1 VRSYPHLY
9 FSRFYEPGAR
19 LAITKSTTPSK
30 PYAPMAGI
38 LPGRPS
44 SYLYD
49 ASPKTPKASRYPASM
64 FDTKPTNTIQS
75 VIVVG
80 TYAGNRNR
88 ERAEIELDELEEL
101 ARTLGAKVIGRH
113 LLSLRE
119 PQPATYLRSGAV
131 NTLSESIGNSGQI
144 TVLVN
149 DPLTPR
155 QQHNLEE
162 QWDTTVLDRT
172 DVILAIFGKRAKTAE
187 GRLQV
192 EMALLEHQLP
202 RLAGGWTHLER
213 QRGRVGMGGMRGGA
227 GEKQIEVDRRLIR
240 QRISALQTKLNK
252 LEKQRQTQRS
262 ARSAVPLAS
271 CALVGYTNAGKSTL
285 LNALT
290 KSEVFATL
298 DPTSRRLEFPSGR
311 KMILTDTVGF
321 IQSLPPELVE
331 AFSAT
336 LEEVKDAHVL
346 GIVVDASHPDAGN
359 QLQTVLE
366 TLESMECNQPSLLI
380 ASKIDLVPATEL
392 PDVVAA
398 LEDVAGS
405 AAIPISAQSGKGL
418 SELKQALNAKVG
430 EVVPDTASN
439 RHLTA

>member
-1 VRSYPHLY
+1 
-9 FSRFYEPGAR
+9 
-19 LAITKSTTPSK
+19 
-30 PYAPMAGI
+30 
-38 LPGRPS
+38 
-44 SYLYD
+44 
-49 ASPKTPKASRYPASM
+49 M
-64 FDTKPTNTIQS
+64 FENKPTNTLES

-80 TYAGNRNR
+80 TFAGSRNR
-88 ERAEIELDELEEL
+88 ERAEIELDEMEEL
-101 ARTLGAKVIGRH
+101 ARTLGAKVVGRH
-113 LLSLRE
+113 LLPLRE
-119 PQPATYLRSGAV
+119 PHPATFLRSGSV
-131 NTLSESIGNSGQI
+131 HTLAESIGDSGQI

-155 QQHNLEE
+155 QQQNLEE
-162 QWDTTVLDRT
+162 EWDTTVLDRT
-172 DVILAIFGKRAKTAE
+172 DVILAIFGRRAKTAE

-240 QRISALQTKLNK
+240 QRMSALRTKLEK
-252 LEKQRQTQRS
+252 LEKQRQTQRL

-290 KSEVFATL
+290 KSEVFADDRLFATL
-298 DPTSRRLEFPSGR
+298 DPTSRRLEFSSGR

-366 TLESMECNQPSLLI
+366 TLESMECKQPSLLI
-380 ASKIDLVPATEL
+380 ANKIDLVPPAEL
-392 PDVVAA
+392 PDVIAA
-398 LEDVAGS
+398 LEDKGGQN
-405 AAIPISAQSGKGL
+405 AIPVSARTGKGL
-418 SELKQALNAKVG
+418 ADLKQLLDEAASVL
-430 EVVPDTASN
+430 VPETSAN
-439 RHLTA
+439 RNRIA

>member
-1 VRSYPHLY
+1 M
-9 FSRFYEPGAR
+9 FE
-19 LAITKSTTPSK
+19 SK
-30 PYAPMAGI
+30 P
-38 LPGRPS
+38 
-44 SYLYD
+44 
-49 ASPKTPKASRYPASM
+49 T
-64 FDTKPTNTIQS
+64 DTLES

-80 TYAGNRNR
+80 TFAGSRNR
-88 ERAEIELDELEEL
+88 ERAEIELDEMEEL
-101 ARTLGAKVIGRH
+101 ARTLRAKVVGRH
-113 LLSLRE
+113 LLPLRE
-119 PQPATYLRSGAV
+119 PHPATYLRSGSV
-131 NTLSESIGNSGQI
+131 NTLAESIGDSGQI

-155 QQHNLEE
+155 QQRNLEE

-227 GEKQIEVDRRLIR
+227 GEKQIEVDRRLIS
-240 QRISALQTKLNK
+240 QRLSLLRVKLKKLQQ
-252 LEKQRQTQRS
+252 QRHTQRS

-290 KSEVFATL
+290 KSEAYADDLLFATL
-298 DPTSRRLEFPSGR
+298 DPTSRRLEFATGR
-311 KMILTDTVGF
+311 KMIVTDTVGF

-336 LEEVKDAHVL
+336 LEEVKEAHVL

-380 ASKIDLVPATEL
+380 ANKVDLVPPAEL
-392 PDVVAA
+392 PDVIAD
-398 LEDVAGS
+398 LEDVAGY
-405 AAIPISAQSGKGL
+405 AAIPLSAKTGKGL
-418 SELKQALNAKVG
+418 TELKQALNAKVA

>member
-1 VRSYPHLY
+1 
-9 FSRFYEPGAR
+9 
-19 LAITKSTTPSK
+19 
-30 PYAPMAGI
+30 
-38 LPGRPS
+38 
-44 SYLYD
+44 
-49 ASPKTPKASRYPASM
+49 M
-64 FDTKPTNTIQS
+64 FDTKPTNTLQS
-75 VIVVG
+75 VLVVG
-80 TYAGNRNR
+80 TYAGRRSR
-88 ERAEIELDELEEL
+88 ERAEIELDEMEEL
-101 ARTLGAKVIGRH
+101 ARTLGAKVVGRH
-113 LLSLRE
+113 LLPLRE
-119 PQPATYLRSGAV
+119 PNPATYLRSGAV
-131 NTLSESIGNSGQI
+131 TTLAESIGNSGQI

-162 QWDTTVLDRT
+162 QWDNTVLDRT

-240 QRISALQTKLNK
+240 QRMSVLRTKLEK
-252 LEKQRQTQRS
+252 LEKQRQTQRL
-262 ARSAVPLAS
+262 ARSAVPLGS

-290 KSEVFATL
+290 KSEVFADDLLFATL

-311 KMILTDTVGF
+311 KMIVTDTVGF

-336 LEEVKDAHVL
+336 LEEVKEAHL
-346 GIVVDASHPDAGN
+346 LAIVVDASHPDAGN

-366 TLESMECNQPSLLI
+366 TLEAMECNQPSLLI
-380 ASKIDLVPATEL
+380 ANKIDLIPAAEL

-398 LEDVAGS
+398 LEDVSGS
-405 AAIPISAQSGKGL
+405 AAIPMSAGTGKGL
-418 SELKQALNAKVG
+418 SDLKQALSVKIA